1 MRFDIPLRFPSGEFL
16 GEVIR
21 TVNDLQDYDV
31 AFDLS
36 TLELDARSGA
46 YIEADLPEENWPE
59 VRAYIEVSTAVEVD
73 EETLL
78 EWADEPDTEVIE

>member
-21 TVNDLQDYDV
+21 TVNDLRDYDV

-36 TLELDARSGA
+36 TLELDVRSGA
-46 YIEADLPEENWPE
+46 YIEADYPEERHE
-59 VRAYIEVSTAVEVD
+59 EILAYIDVSPAVEIN
-73 EETLL
+73 EEALS
-78 EWADEPDTEVIE
+78 EWANEPDVRVIG